1 MKQKMMKEKCDIKT
15 FNKILDVN
23 KNFMIVS
30 HITPDGDA
38 IGSLLAMTLALEKIG
53 KKVFPIIRDKLP
65 KKYSFLPGFDKISE
79 QLPGKCDVAICLD
92 CGDKERL
99 GFNKDIKS
107 ISNLVLNIDHH
118 KSNSFFGDLNF
129 VFPNASS
136 VGEIIY
142 FFISSFTEIDLNIA
156 NCIYTSIITDT
167 GSIGYS
173 NTNSTSLR
181 VLAKLVEIGVKP
193 DYIRRKVFDI
203 KTLEYL
209 KLLKLTLDTLEILNN
224 GKVACLYITD
234 HIMKKSNAKDEDTD
248 GIINYARDL
257 EDVEVA
263 VLFKER
269 KDNTIK
275 VGLRSNEWVDVSI
288 IAKSFGG
295 GGHAR
300 ASGFTLQTD
309 LANSR
314 RTVLDSIEKYMME
327 ENI

>member
-1 MKQKMMKEKCDIKT
+1 MKEKCDIKT
-15 FNKILDVN
+15 LNKVLDEN

-53 KKVFPIIRDKLP
+53 KKVIPVIRDKLP

-79 QLPGKCDVAICLD
+79 EQPPVRCDVSICLD

-99 GFNKDIKS
+99 GFDKDIKS
-107 ISNLVLNIDHH
+107 MSNLVVNIDHH

-136 VGEIIY
+136 VGEIVY
-142 FFISSFTEIDLNIA
+142 FYISSFTEIDLDIA

-181 VLAKLVEIGVKP
+181 VLAELVEIGVKP

-203 KTLEYL
+203 KTIEYL
-209 KLLKLTLDTLEILNN
+209 KLLKLTLDTLEISNN
-224 GKVACLYITD
+224 GKIACLYITNC
-234 HIMKKSNAKDEDTD
+234 IMKESNAKDEDTD

-269 KDNTIK
+269 EDNTIK

-288 IAKSFGG
+288 IAKRYGG

-300 ASGFTLQTD
+300 ASGFTLNTD
-309 LANSR
+309 LAKSR
-314 RTVLDSIEKYMME
+314 RMVLDSIEKYMME
-327 ENI
+327 ENV